1 MIIIVNYLKKIEM
14 FFIILFIYNLRKMD
28 QPHNQFLYKEL
39 VYSQITQSMPSTYGP
54 VYYDGYIIK
63 INLYS
68 TGNIDLFKKELVT
81 WTHDVQTLPI
91 RLISLFYSIPK
102 VLSFNKNPQGI
113 PDMDNINNY
122 LDKITFVPT
131 EHISSF
137 YFSKIPINSDI
148 VQFIE
153 YILERNKGIVVE
165 KDFEIIHHSVQ
176 KETEILELYNQTL
189 YLNKLI
195 NFLLYLLGLFV
206 LLIII
211 YFIIQIIYKIYKK
224 LYFEHYEI

>member
-1 MIIIVNYLKKIEM
+1 
-14 FFIILFIYNLRKMD
+14 MD

-39 VYSQITQSMPSTYGP
+39 VYSHITHHPGGQTYG
-54 VYYDGYIIK
+54 YNSGDIIK

-68 TGNIDLFKKELVT
+68 TGNIELFQKNIGWSDYERALFQP
-81 WTHDVQTLPI
+81 HS
-91 RLISLFYSIPK
+91 LITIFYSIPK
-102 VLSFNKNPQGI
+102 VLTFKDNSQNHPVMN
-113 PDMDNINNY
+113 NINDY

-137 YFSKIPINSDI
+137 HFSKIPINSDI

-153 YILERNKGIVVE
+153 YILERNTGIVVE
-165 KDFEIIHHSVQ
+165 KDFEIIHHSLQ

-211 YFIIQIIYKIYKK
+211 YFIICIIYKIYKK